1 MNDTI
6 KFYQQHTMTLNIHFL
21 SYLIAVIFLTMSHYS
36 SAELEIIS
44 WQDLAPEYDGSIGLD
59 DVPWGERVRPE
70 MNEKIVRIPGFI
82 VPLDFEQRQSVTR
95 FLLVPYF
102 GACIHEPP
110 PPPNQTIYAEFEPGY
125 NLESF
130 WQPFWIE
137 GKIFVNRVE
146 EDLATALYTLSAEK
160 IELYD
165 Y

>member
-1 MNDTI
+1 MDGTI
-6 KFYQQHTMTLNIHFL
+6 KLYQKHTMTLNIHFF
-21 SYLIAVIFLTMSHYS
+21 SYFIAVIFLTMSHSS

-44 WQDLAPEYDGSIGLD
+44 WQDLAPEYDGSMGLD

>member
-1 MNDTI
+1 
-6 KFYQQHTMTLNIHFL
+6 MTLNIHFL
-21 SYLIAVIFLTMSHYS
+21 SYCIAVIFLTMSHYS
-36 SAELEIIS
+36 IAELEIIS

-110 PPPNQTIYAEFEPGY
+110 PPPNQTIYAEYEPGY

-160 IELYD
+160 IELS
-165 Y
+165 

>member
-6 KFYQQHTMTLNIHFL
+6 KLYQQHTMTLNIHFF
-21 SYLIAVIFLTMSHYS
+21 SYFIAVIFLTMPHSS

>member
-1 MNDTI
+1 
-6 KFYQQHTMTLNIHFL
+6 MTLNIHFL
-21 SYLIAVIFLTMSHYS
+21 SYFIAVIFLTMSHYS
-36 SAELEIIS
+36 IAEIEIIS
-44 WQDLAPEYDGSIGLD
+44 WQDLVPEYDGSIGLD

>member
-6 KFYQQHTMTLNIHFL
+6 KLYQQHTMTLNIHFF
-21 SYLIAVIFLTMSHYS
+21 SYFIAVIFLTMSHSS
-36 SAELEIIS
+36 SAALESIS

>member
-1 MNDTI
+1 
-6 KFYQQHTMTLNIHFL
+6 MTLNIHFF
-21 SYLIAVIFLTMSHYS
+21 SYFIVVIFLTMSHSS

-125 NLESF
+125 DLESF

>member
-1 MNDTI
+1 
-6 KFYQQHTMTLNIHFL
+6 MTLNIHFF
-21 SYLIAVIFLTMSHYS
+21 SYFIAVIFLTMSHSS

>member
-1 MNDTI
+1 
-6 KFYQQHTMTLNIHFL
+6 MTLNIHFL
-21 SYLIAVIFLTMSHYS
+21 PYFIAVIFLTMSHYS

-70 MNEKIVRIPGFI
+70 MNEKIVRIPCFI

>member
-1 MNDTI
+1 MDDTI
-6 KFYQQHTMTLNIHFL
+6 KLYQQHTMTLNIHFF
-21 SYLIAVIFLTMSHYS
+21 SYFIAVIFLTMSHSS

-44 WQDLAPEYDGSIGLD
+44 WQDLAPEYDGSMGLD

>member
-6 KFYQQHTMTLNIHFL
+6 KLYQQHTMTLNIHFF
-21 SYLIAVIFLTMSHYS
+21 SYFIAVIFLTMSHSS

-44 WQDLAPEYDGSIGLD
+44 WQDLAPEYDGSLGLD

-125 NLESF
+125 DLESF

>member
-6 KFYQQHTMTLNIHFL
+6 KFYQQHTMTLNIHYL
-21 SYLIAVIFLTMSHYS
+21 SYFIAVIFLTMSHYS

>member
-1 MNDTI
+1 
-6 KFYQQHTMTLNIHFL
+6 MTLNIHFF
-21 SYLIAVIFLTMSHYS
+21 SYFIAVIFLTMSHSS

-44 WQDLAPEYDGSIGLD
+44 WQDLAPEYDGSMGLD

>member
-1 MNDTI
+1 MNVTI
-6 KFYQQHTMTLNIHFL
+6 KLYQQHTMTLNIHFF
-21 SYLIAVIFLTMSHYS
+21 SYFIAVIFLTMSHSS

>member
-1 MNDTI
+1 
-6 KFYQQHTMTLNIHFL
+6 MTLNIHYL
-21 SYLIAVIFLTMSHYS
+21 SYFIAVIFLTMSHYS

-59 DVPWGERVRPE
+59 DVPWGERVQPE

>member
-1 MNDTI
+1 MDDTI
-6 KFYQQHTMTLNIHFL
+6 KLYQQHTMTLNIHFF
-21 SYLIAVIFLTMSHYS
+21 SYFIAVIFLTMSHSS

>member
-6 KFYQQHTMTLNIHFL
+6 KLYQQHTMTLNIHLF
-21 SYLIAVIFLTMSHYS
+21 SYFIAVIFLTMSHSS

>member
-21 SYLIAVIFLTMSHYS
+21 PYFIAVIFLTMSHYS

-44 WQDLAPEYDGSIGLD
+44 WQDLAPEYDGTIGLD

>member
-1 MNDTI
+1 MDDTI
-6 KFYQQHTMTLNIHFL
+6 KLYQKHTMTLNIHFF
-21 SYLIAVIFLTMSHYS
+21 SYFIAVIFLTMSHSS

>member
-1 MNDTI
+1 M
-6 KFYQQHTMTLNIHFL
+6 KLNIHFL
-21 SYLIAVIFLTMSHYS
+21 SYFIAVIFLTMSHSS

>member
-6 KFYQQHTMTLNIHFL
+6 KLYQQHTMTLNIHFF
-21 SYLIAVIFLTMSHYS
+21 SYFIAVIFLTMSHSS

-44 WQDLAPEYDGSIGLD
+44 WQDLAPEYDGSMGLD

-70 MNEKIVRIPGFI
+70 MNEKFVRIPGFI

>member
-1 MNDTI
+1 
-6 KFYQQHTMTLNIHFL
+6 MTLNIH
-21 SYLIAVIFLTMSHYS
+21 YLPYFIAVIFLTISHYS

-44 WQDLAPEYDGSIGLD
+44 WQDLAPEYDGSMGLD

>member
-1 MNDTI
+1 
-6 KFYQQHTMTLNIHFL
+6 MTLNIHFL
-21 SYLIAVIFLTMSHYS
+21 SYCIAVIFLTMSHYS
-36 SAELEIIS
+36 IAELEIIS

-110 PPPNQTIYAEFEPGY
+110 PPPNQTIYAEYEPGY

>member
-6 KFYQQHTMTLNIHFL
+6 KLYQQHTMTLNIHFF
-21 SYLIAVIFLTMSHYS
+21 SYFIAVIFLTMSHSS

-44 WQDLAPEYDGSIGLD
+44 WQDLAPEYDGSMGLD

>member
-6 KFYQQHTMTLNIHFL
+6 KLYQQHTMTLNIHFF
-21 SYLIAVIFLTMSHYS
+21 SYFIAVIFLTMSHSS

-125 NLESF
+125 DLESF

>member
-1 MNDTI
+1 MN
-6 KFYQQHTMTLNIHFL
+6 
-21 SYLIAVIFLTMSHYS
+21 LINYMIPRFFGLILLLVSQVT

-44 WQDLAPEYDGSIGLD
+44 WQDLAPEYDGSLELD
-59 DVPWGERVRPE
+59 GVAWGERVRLE
-70 MNEKIVRIPGFI
+70 LNEKDVRIPGFI
-82 VPLDFEQRQSVTR
+82 VPLDFEERQSVTR

-125 NLESF
+125 KLESF

-137 GKIFVNRVE
+137 GKIFVSRVE

-160 IELYD
+160 IEPYE

>member
-1 MNDTI
+1 MDDTI
-6 KFYQQHTMTLNIHFL
+6 KLYQKHTMTLNIHFF
-21 SYLIAVIFLTMSHYS
+21 SYFIAVIFLTMSHSS

-44 WQDLAPEYDGSIGLD
+44 WQDLAPEYDGSMGLD

>member
-1 MNDTI
+1 
-6 KFYQQHTMTLNIHFL
+6 MTLNIHFF
-21 SYLIAVIFLTMSHYS
+21 SYFIVVIFLTMSHSS

>member
-1 MNDTI
+1 
-6 KFYQQHTMTLNIHFL
+6 MTLNIHFL
-21 SYLIAVIFLTMSHYS
+21 SYFIAVIFLTMSHYS
-36 SAELEIIS
+36 IAEIEIIS

>member
-1 MNDTI
+1 
-6 KFYQQHTMTLNIHFL
+6 MTLNIHFF
-21 SYLIAVIFLTMSHYS
+21 SYFIAVIFLTMSHSS

-125 NLESF
+125 DLESF

-146 EDLATALYTLSAEK
+146 EDLATALYTCL
-160 IELYD
+160 LYTSD
-165 Y
+165 AADE

>member
-6 KFYQQHTMTLNIHFL
+6 KLYQQHTMTLNIHFF
-21 SYLIAVIFLTMSHYS
+21 SYFIAVIFLTMSHSS

>member
-1 MNDTI
+1 
-6 KFYQQHTMTLNIHFL
+6 MTLNIHFL
-21 SYLIAVIFLTMSHYS
+21 PYFIAVIFLTMSHYS

-44 WQDLAPEYDGSIGLD
+44 WQDLAPEYDGTIGLD

>member
-1 MNDTI
+1 
-6 KFYQQHTMTLNIHFL
+6 MTLNIHFL
-21 SYLIAVIFLTMSHYS
+21 PYFIAVIFLTMSHYS

>member
-1 MNDTI
+1 MDDTM
-6 KFYQQHTMTLNIHFL
+6 KLYLKHTMTLNIHFF
-21 SYLIAVIFLTMSHYS
+21 SYFIAVIFLTMSHSS

-44 WQDLAPEYDGSIGLD
+44 WQDLAPEYDGSMGLD

>member
-6 KFYQQHTMTLNIHFL
+6 KFYQQHAMTLNIHFL
-21 SYLIAVIFLTMSHYS
+21 SYFIAVIFLTMSHYS

>member
-1 MNDTI
+1 
-6 KFYQQHTMTLNIHFL
+6 MTLNIHFF
-21 SYLIAVIFLTMSHYS
+21 SYFIAVIFLTMSHSS

-44 WQDLAPEYDGSIGLD
+44 WQDLATEYDGSIGLD

-70 MNEKIVRIPGFI
+70 MNEKIVRIQGFI

-125 NLESF
+125 DLESF

>member
-6 KFYQQHTMTLNIHFL
+6 KLYQQHTMTLNIHFF
-21 SYLIAVIFLTMSHYS
+21 SYFIVVIFLTMSHSS

>member
-1 MNDTI
+1 
-6 KFYQQHTMTLNIHFL
+6 MTLNIHFF
-21 SYLIAVIFLTMSHYS
+21 SYFIVVIFLTMSHSS

-70 MNEKIVRIPGFI
+70 MNEKTVRIPGFI
-82 VPLDFEQRQSVTR
+82 VPLAFEQRQSVTR